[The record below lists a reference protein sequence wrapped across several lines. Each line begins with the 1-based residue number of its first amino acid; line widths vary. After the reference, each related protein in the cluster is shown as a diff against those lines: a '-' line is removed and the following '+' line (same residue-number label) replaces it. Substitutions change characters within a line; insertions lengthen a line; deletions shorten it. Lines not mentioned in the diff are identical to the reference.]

1 MRIPG
6 GSKAYPVWLA
16 CAMLGSPCLAQ
27 TSVSLYGQIDV
38 FAGATKAIGGQTAW
52 QESSGGLSTSYFGM
66 KGAEDLGA
74 GMKAIFTLE
83 SFFQPQN
90 GQIGR
95 FPNDVFFSRN
105 AYVGIESPY
114 GTFTA
119 GRQSTN
125 LFISTILFNP
135 FVDSFTFSPVV
146 LQTYLG
152 QGGQGVIGDTG
163 WNNAVQYS
171 TPRFGGLSGA
181 AMYSFGNAAGAA
193 GQRKWSAQFLYF
205 HGPFAATGVY
215 QYENYSF
222 AAGDIGTSLPG
233 VSGLTSQST
242 GELGATYD
250 FRIVKLYAQYLHTN
264 DQTSNGTLLVNRGQ
278 AGFSIPL
285 GAGSI
290 LGSYAY
296 SKSNGPA
303 DGVVR
308 KTWAIGYDYSLSKRT
323 DIYAAY
329 LSDHLTG
336 KSTGDTA
343 GVGIRTKF

>member
-6 GSKAYPVWLA
+6 GSKAYPMWLA

-38 FAGATKAIGGQTAW
+38 FAAATKAIGGQTAW

-66 KGAEDLGA
+66 KGAEDLGV
-74 GMKAIFTLE
+74 GMKAIFALE

-163 WNNAVQYS
+163 WNNAIQYS

-181 AMYSFGNAAGAA
+181 AMYSFGNSAGAA
-193 GQRKWSAQFLYF
+193 GVRKWSAQFLYF

-222 AAGDIGTSLPG
+222 AAGDIGTALPG

-250 FRIVKLYAQYLHTN
+250 FRIIKLYAQYLHTN
-264 DQTSNGTLLVNRGQ
+264 DQTSNGTILVNCGQ

-303 DGVVR
+303 DGVTR

-329 LSDHLTG
+329 LYDHLSG

-343 GVGIRTKF
+343 GIGIRTKF